1 MAKLYITL
9 MVFGGRGGCLSG
21 LLLPLPGLLLPLP
34 GLSLTLPE
42 KGQPLEE
49 HLSPCWS
56 LQDWQGSSW
65 KEPDGRI

>member
-1 MAKLYITL
+1 MARLYITL

-21 LLLPLPGLLLPLP
+21 LL
-34 GLSLTLPE
+34 LTLPE

-65 KEPDGRI
+65 KEPDGRT

>member
-1 MAKLYITL
+1 MARLYITL
-9 MVFGGRGGCLSG
+9 MVFGGRGGCLS
-21 LLLPLPGLLLPLP
+21 GLLLPLP